1 MKIIVPYSLK
11 LLSALLLSLLLASL
25 VNATPQIMSAPD
37 AQAAVKAGKMILLDI
52 RTAEEWKEDGVAE
65 GAYPLS
71 LTDSDFGKN
80 LNEILSDRGDKML
93 GMICATGGRTQYV
106 MSVLDKN
113 GLTDIVDVSEGMH
126 GNHSGPGW
134 LKRELPTVAA
144 DKALQDFENA
154 TK

>member
-25 VNATPQIMSAPD
+25 VNAAPQIMSAPD

-71 LTDSDFGKN
+71 LTDSDF
-80 LNEILSDRGDKML
+80 
-93 GMICATGGRTQYV
+93 
-106 MSVLDKN
+106 
-113 GLTDIVDVSEGMH
+113 DIANRAYNFV
-126 GNHSGPGW
+126 
-134 LKRELPTVAA
+134 R
-144 DKALQDFENA
+144 
-154 TK
+154 